1 MSTCSQLSKKKANE
15 TVKKSV
21 RFMEPEVI
29 REKHQMTF
37 EAEEKK
43 KEKVRVQKKP
53 TAGEV
58 KGTSSAAAGPI
69 GSNITSSVHIGSSIQ
84 MASPAQSSPS
94 GQMASSV
101 RTGTIGQ
108 VDSHGHPRIH
118 VLVGSRLVTTPR
130 GLVHYRSQTSL
141 HNPIHLHGQ
150 TGPQEEISTR
160 GCSFTGSR
168 IYPRGPPGSHQQAKL
183 HGQGGPYSQ
192 GGSQGQAGPSDQ
204 ASPHDQAG
212 PYDQTDSYSAQ
223 PPAKRPRGKKGM
235 KKDEE
240 RGRMNLNED
249 DLCDCLERACL
260 GCFYLCPQCQS
271 TKCGPTCRSNQ
282 NWIYKANT
290 NEGGEVV
297 STFPFSHAKY

>member
-43 KEKVRVQKKP
+43 KEK
-53 TAGEV
+53 
-58 KGTSSAAAGPI
+58 
-69 GSNITSSVHIGSSIQ
+69 
-84 MASPAQSSPS
+84 
-94 GQMASSV
+94 
-101 RTGTIGQ
+101 
-108 VDSHGHPRIH
+108 
-118 VLVGSRLVTTPR
+118 
-130 GLVHYRSQTSL
+130 
-141 HNPIHLHGQ
+141 